1 VLTFVSSSGLSRMPG
16 SARPADGRSA
26 QPARFGPSHPAAI
39 PRTPPF
45 TAVCRRVDN
54 SMTCRDS
61 SPESAEIRTRH
72 VRNVEVGGSSPL
84 TSTRKLQVRPYFLA
98 DLLSMEMSSSRGHP
112 AEGRSAV
119 VPGSSP
125 EVQTM
130 RPSRSRSAI
139 STWAV
144 TASITGDGVS
154 VQVMR

>member
-1 VLTFVSSSGLSRMPG
+1 MRRPRAGNAGL
-16 SARPADGRSA
+16 GRSTLGQA
-26 QPARFGPSHPAAI
+26 QAITGPATLWKRFELY
-39 PRTPPF
+39 PP
-45 TAVCRRVDN
+45 
-54 SMTCRDS
+54 
-61 SPESAEIRTRH
+61 
-72 VRNVEVGGSSPL
+72 